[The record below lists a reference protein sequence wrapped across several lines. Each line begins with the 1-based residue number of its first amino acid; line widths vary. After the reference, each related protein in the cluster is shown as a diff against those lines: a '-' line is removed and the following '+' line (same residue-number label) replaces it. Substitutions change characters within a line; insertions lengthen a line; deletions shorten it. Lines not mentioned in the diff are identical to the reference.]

1 MAKFVYLDETGSVG
15 KGAANQPEL
24 RLVAAI
30 VDESQVMPLGQSMK
44 QVARDHLGGRPP
56 GFEFHGQE
64 LWHGQGCWEGKS
76 YPELLAVYLD
86 VMTLLEDHE
95 VDVAYSAIDKKK
107 LSAKYDGM
115 ADENAYLLA
124 LQFLLEKIDQNMGES
139 LKIVVADE
147 ARQEQLKAMSMVAD
161 MQEWGSGVVPG
172 RRLDRVV
179 DSLHFVRSDASPGVQ
194 MADMVA
200 FAMQRYQRGKDHPDA
215 LKALAQFNGLIAERV
230 RTYRMVWP
238 S

>member
-1 MAKFVYLDETGSVG
+1 MATFVYLDETGSVG
-15 KGAANQPEL
+15 KGAANQPLL

-30 VDESQVMPLGQSMK
+30 VDESQVIPLGQSMK
-44 QVARDHLGGRPP
+44 QIARAHLGGRPA

-64 LWHGQGCWEGKS
+64 MWHAKGCWEGKS
-76 YPELLAVYLD
+76 PQELLAAYHAVLMLLD
-86 VMTLLEDHE
+86 GHD
-95 VDVAYSAIDKKK
+95 VDIAHSAIDKGKLNKK
-107 LSAKYDGM
+107 YSGM

-124 LQFLLEKIDQNMGES
+124 LQFLLEKIDLNMGAG

-147 ARQEQLKAMSMVAD
+147 ARQEQLKAINMVAD

>member
-147 ARQEQLKAMSMVAD
+147 ARQEQLKAMSMVTVTALKP
-161 MQEWGSGVVPG
+161 VLRPG
-172 RRLDRVV
+172 TQLVTLYGIV
-179 DSLHFVRSDASPGVQ
+179 SQLITE
-194 MADMVA
+194 DMV
-200 FAMQRYQRGKDHPDA
+200 
-215 LKALAQFNGLIAERV
+215 LIITEP
-230 RTYRMVWP
+230 RTLLLITTLQ
-238 S
+238 